1 MDPRGASCRWSVP
14 SWLLLLAL
22 ASASLARAEEPD
34 WVGQHGVSR
43 AFPRSQYVTG
53 YAVASGGDRL
63 ARAREAATADLAR
76 KITVRI
82 ESRVDDV
89 SIERDGDHSYK
100 VAAVTRSSTDVQL
113 TDLGFERPYEKRGKV
128 HVLAWIDRRAA
139 AREQRAA
146 RDRALA
152 RLVACVEVAESHAS
166 SAGKQAALDAFEGC
180 RIPIAEALQHD
191 AIASALAS
199 GLPAG
204 PDPMG
209 QIGGPAEG
217 QLGSKAGSQLER
229 RAAGY
234 SDRIADF
241 GALVAASARLDTR
254 IATLRG
260 RPARDLSDATDS
272 MARSLTRQGV
282 SSLHRIAVSHFSYG
296 ATNLSS
302 GFGRQ
307 VGLDL
312 QRALAN
318 QDHPVASRGGR
329 PGRRPAD
336 LAVRGAYLEEG
347 DEIRLSAIVREA
359 ATGRLVASAEARL
372 PRAAVPAQ
380 LGIAPA
386 NLEQVLREQ
395 RVLREGEQ
403 LSSGLQV
410 EIWTDKGRG
419 GVLYTEGEELRLY
432 VRVNRE
438 AWVRL
443 LYVLPNGAKV
453 PIDQGYHVDAAHV
466 NKVVAYPDSFAVVPP
481 FGIEMIHATA
491 FTAAPPPLAVVRR
504 MIDGQR
510 YDVVAGGLR
519 AVVRTRGIYRQ
530 QNVALAEDV
539 LTVTTTPR

>member
-1 MDPRGASCRWSVP
+1 MHVEMDPRGAGCRWSVP
-14 SWLLLLAL
+14 SWLLLLVL

-128 HVLAWIDRRAA
+128 HVLAFIDRRAA

-191 AIASALAS
+191 AVASALAS
-199 GLPAG
+199 GLPADS
-204 PDPMG
+204 DPRG
-209 QIGGPAEG
+209 HVGGHVGGYVEG
-217 QLGSKAGSQLER
+217 HAER
-229 RAAGY
+229 RAAG
-234 SDRIADF
+234 SDRVADF

-318 QDHPVASRGGR
+318 QEHPVVSRGGR
-329 PGRRPAD
+329 PSRRPAD

-491 FTAAPPPLAVVRR
+491 FTAPPPPLTVVRR

>member
-1 MDPRGASCRWSVP
+1 MHVEMVPRGAGCRRPVP
-14 SWLLLLAL
+14 GWVLLLVL

-146 RDRALA
+146 SDRALA
-152 RLVACVEVAESHAS
+152 RLVACVEVAESRAS

-191 AIASALAS
+191 AVASALAS
-199 GLPAG
+199 GLPADS
-204 PDPMG
+204 DPRG
-209 QIGGPAEG
+209 QVGGHVGGYVEGPA
-217 QLGSKAGSQLER
+217 ER

-234 SDRIADF
+234 SDRVADF

-260 RPARDLSDATDS
+260 GPARDLSDATDS

-312 QRALAN
+312 QRALAS
-318 QDHPVASRGGR
+318 QDHPVASRSGR

-372 PRAAVPAQ
+372 PRASVPAQ

-403 LSSGLQV
+403 LSSGLRV

-419 GVLYTEGEELRLY
+419 GVLYSEGEELRLY
-432 VRVNRE
+432 VRVNRD